1 MGGSKEKGDN
11 AAKEYFWEH
20 RKNIEFVLTSMPAVA
35 YTADSRGRRVYFFS
49 PGIQKNFGYTKKE
62 TETTPGFWLTK
73 VHPEDRQT
81 VLKATSMALQTGRAA
96 CEYRFAAK
104 DGTYRW
110 VRDESTFVKGPDGKP
125 TGTIGIWIDV
135 TERKRLEKIKEGLLT
150 AVTHEFKTPL
160 TSIISLASL
169 LSEEVLGPLTER
181 QKEALGILYA
191 SSMRLQTD
199 VDSFML
205 YYRIKHGGLR
215 IQKTKVNLKGV
226 IAGEVHAQSHM
237 LKKRGLDIMINVGNL
252 PHVRCDPK
260 WIACVIS
267 NLLSNAIKYTKKGGI
282 VIVALKKND
291 NVVISIKDTGIG
303 MQSSD
308 IPLLFEEFF
317 RANKHTG
324 EGVGLGLAT
333 CKRIIEAH
341 SGKIWAKS
349 NGLGKG
355 STFFF
360 SIPLK

>member
-1 MGGSKEKGDN
+1 MGN
-11 AAKEYFWEH
+11 AKVKRDTGKEYFWAH
-20 RKNIEFVLTSMPAVA
+20 RKNVEFVLRTMPAVA
-35 YTADSRGRRVYFFS
+35 YTSDSRGRRVYFFS
-49 PGIQKNFGYTKKE
+49 PGIQKNFGYSQKE

-73 VHPEDRQT
+73 VHPEDRGA
-81 VLKATSMALQTGRAA
+81 VIKATSIALQKGRVA

-110 VRDESTFVKGPDGKP
+110 VRDESTFIRDEKGKP

-169 LSEEVLGPLTER
+169 LVDGVLGPVTEK
-181 QKEALGILYA
+181 QKEAIAILYA
-191 SSMRLQTD
+191 SSMRLQMD

-205 YYRIKHGGLR
+205 YYKIKHGGLR
-215 IQKTKVNLKGV
+215 LQKIKTNLKGI
-226 IAGEVHAQSHM
+226 IANEVHAQSHM
-237 LKKRGLDIMINVGNL
+237 LDKMGLKITINADGL
-252 PHVRCDPK
+252 PPVRCDPK
-260 WIACVIS
+260 WIGCTIS

-282 VIVALKKND
+282 TIRAVQKNGG
-291 NVVISIKDTGIG
+291 VVVSVKDTGIG

-317 RANKHTG
+317 RAKKHTG

-341 SGKIWAKS
+341 DGKVWAES
-349 NGLGKG
+349 MGLGKG
-355 STFFF
+355 SAFCF